1 MPAQPVSLVTG
12 LKPVNPSIPC
22 FKESD
27 KKEQGKRTKTLQILT
42 WSGFPLSRE

>member
-27 KKEQGKRTKTLQILT
+27 KKKAQLSILALMVYI
-42 WSGFPLSRE
+42 F